1 METELRSVVTVDHL
15 LHKTTLPASSCCTKF
30 SGGRCNR
37 WRRDISIKSNCRCQV
52 GASRQAKMGDAVL
65 IFKEVIKQS
74 KIFVSVKCIM
84 HIAAENDRRAIGE
97 LAISR

>member
-1 METELRSVVTVDHL
+1 
-15 LHKTTLPASSCCTKF
+15 
-30 SGGRCNR
+30 
-37 WRRDISIKSNCRCQV
+37 
-52 GASRQAKMGDAVL
+52 MGDAVL

-74 KIFVSVKCIM
+74 TIFVSVKCIM

>member
-1 METELRSVVTVDHL
+1 
-15 LHKTTLPASSCCTKF
+15 
-30 SGGRCNR
+30 
-37 WRRDISIKSNCRCQV
+37 
-52 GASRQAKMGDAVL
+52 MGDAVL

-84 HIAAENDRRAIGE
+84 HIAAEIDRRAIGE